1 MPARFP
7 HFIDVGANRVV
18 RLQLIKANFD
28 GGLGIELGITAA
40 NTEAGEVPA
49 GKTLAGD
56 GKIAAMQMGCFG
68 VNLVYVRTGTKK
80 QTAKVLCS
88 PAKADTVFVNAKG
101 KTYGTKNIV
110 DVRIPRR
117 RIYSF

>member
-1 MPARFP
+1 MAPRYP
-7 HFIDVGANRVV
+7 HFIDVGGNRLV
-18 RLQLIKANFD
+18 RLQLVKANFD

-56 GKIAAMQMGCFG
+56 GREAAMRLGCFG

-88 PAKADTVFVNAKG
+88 PAKSDTVFINAKG
-101 KTYGTKNIV
+101 KTYGSKNIV